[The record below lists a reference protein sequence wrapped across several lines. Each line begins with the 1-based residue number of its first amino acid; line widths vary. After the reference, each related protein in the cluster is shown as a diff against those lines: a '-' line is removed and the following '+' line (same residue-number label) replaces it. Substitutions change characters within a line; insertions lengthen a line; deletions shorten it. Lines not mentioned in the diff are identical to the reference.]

1 MQSTSCL
8 QITGTVAEPYNTL
21 RPYTANVADI
31 GSISVTGDRAAVF
44 PEALEINGIKC
55 ELGVSLNHGA

>member
-1 MQSTSCL
+1 MSCS
-8 QITGTVAEPYNTL
+8 QITGTVAESYNTL

-44 PEALEINGIKC
+44 PQALEINGIKC
-55 ELGVSLNHGA
+55 ELGFSLNQGA